1 MFIFPLPFTCVMTR
15 VVVVGLGHGGM
26 MAASNLVDK
35 VDELYAIERNPYH
48 QLLYKIHLVA
58 AGLEESSSI
67 IIPING
73 VLYGDGVKVING
85 SADKV
90 DLNNRLV
97 YVNGDKV
104 LRYDYLIISVGSRV
118 EYYNINGADRYTLK
132 LGSVKDAIAIN
143 NSLRDLSKG
152 SIVTIVGGGSTGISL
167 AGALADAYY
176 GYYKIRV
183 IEALDNILA
192 GWHRYIVDNAERIL
206 EDDGVE
212 IIKGKKVVEVSKNK
226 LTLDDGTSLDSNL
239 TVWTAGIK
247 AGYIDIM
254 QDVKR
259 NKQGRIVV
267 DKYSRIEGYD
277 DAFAVGDV
285 SAFNLSDGSTSPQSA
300 QFAIRQAYQVAKNIV
315 RLVKYGYMKPIVYN
329 QSGHILSLGRRCIG
343 VINNVPINGILCN
356 YIEDFITYNYINAI
370 KSKGNSIAT
379 LAYEYDPLATT
390 ITFMNFIS
398 YISNRI
404 THELLHA
411 MLDALNDRRD
421 LEKRSEDMFITL
433 CPCFRR

>member
-1 MFIFPLPFTCVMTR
+1 MTK
-15 VVVVGLGHGGM
+15 VVVIGLGHGGM
-26 MAASNLVDK
+26 MAASNLVGK
-35 VDELYAIERNPYH
+35 VDELYAVERNPYH

-67 IIPING
+67 IIPINE
-73 VLYGDGVKVING
+73 VLYEDSVKVVNG
-85 SADKV
+85 IADKV
-90 DLNNRLV
+90 DLNNRIV

-104 LRYDYLIISVGSRV
+104 LRYDYLIIAVGSRV
-118 EYYNINGADRYTLK
+118 EYYNVNGSDKYTLK

-152 SIVTIVGGGSTGISL
+152 STVTIVGGGATGISL
-167 AGALADAYY
+167 AGALTEAYC

-183 IEALDNILA
+183 IEALDNILV
-192 GWHRYIVDNAERIL
+192 GWNKYIVDNAERIL

-212 IIKGKKVVEVSKNK
+212 IIKGKKVIEVRRGG

-239 TVWTAGIK
+239 TVWTAGVK
-247 AGYIDIM
+247 AGYIDIV

-285 SAFNLSDGSTSPQSA
+285 SAFNLGDGNTSPQSA
-300 QFAIRQAYQVAKNIV
+300 QFAVRQAYQVAKNIV
-315 RLVKYGYMKPIVYN
+315 RLTKYGYMKPIVYN

-356 YIEDFITYNYINAI
+356 YIEDFITYNYINTI
-370 KSKGNSIAT
+370 KSKGGNITT
-379 LAYEYDPLATT
+379 LAYEHDPLSTA
-390 ITFMNFIS
+390 ITFMNFIA
-398 YISNRI
+398 YISNRV
-404 THELLHA
+404 THELLYA
-411 MLDALNDRRD
+411 MLDAVNNGKS
-421 LEKRSEDMFITL
+421 LEKRPEGMFMTL
-433 CPCFRR
+433 CPCLRG